1 MALKKYS
8 VKVNDYTTV
17 LQLSDE
23 DAKKRGLTEKDL
35 YKPAKKAAAPAA
47 PKEPAAPKAGTA
59 PANKAGAAPA
69 DK

>member
-35 YKPAKKAAAPAA
+35 FKPAGKSGTKAAA
-47 PKEPAAPKAGTA
+47 A
-59 PANKAGAAPA
+59 PANKAAAAPA